1 MENKSSSNHENK
13 CTHRGFFANGGTSAI
28 PLRDR
33 IWTITTLFCTNC
45 GAVMHSTADI
55 PNPKI
60 EVPTNT
66 KFSLKKQ

>member
-1 MENKSSSNHENK
+1 MKNHEEK
-13 CTHRGFFANGGTSAI
+13 CNHKGYFANAGTSSF

-33 IWTITTLFCTNC
+33 IWTITTIFCINC

-60 EVPTNT
+60 EIAPVN
-66 KFSLKKQ
+66 KLDLKKQ